1 MLNLGNRDMAAKLD
15 HALGQEAQLSD
26 SNDTTAAPVSPGQ
39 IIRPE
44 RHQIATPTDGT
55 IMLIDDEPLTLEVVQ
70 TFLEEAGYT
79 RFVTTNEPRQVIE
92 LLVSR
97 RPDVV
102 LLDLMM
108 PEVSGFDILSR
119 MRADTEM
126 KYTPVIVL
134 TSANDAATKLKALEL
149 GATDFLSKPVD
160 PSELR
165 LRVRNTLAFK
175 AYQDRLANY
184 DDLTGLPNRRA
195 FLARLDSAIRRA
207 KRQQSVCALLHVD
220 LDRFRQINDSLGPR
234 VGDSLLR
241 DVAQRLED
249 AVRDSDVVARF
260 ADEASRSSLSRI
272 GGDEFTVLVSGIHR
286 AENASLLARRISLA
300 LAKPFLAEER
310 DLFLT
315 ASIGI
320 AVYPDDGIE
329 PDFLLKHAAVAMHYS
344 KRHGGNSYEFYSKDI
359 NARASERLTLEN
371 ELRRALERE
380 ELLLH
385 YQPKVDVAAGH
396 IVGAEALVR
405 WQHPELGMVSPAK
418 FVPLAEESG
427 LIVPLGEWV
436 LREACKEC
444 KTWQHLGL
452 QPLGIA
458 VNVSSVQFRKGGLLQ
473 ALRSALETSGL
484 EAPHLVIELTES
496 VLMESAEANIQILQ
510 ELKAMGVRL
519 AMDDFGT
526 GYSSLSYLKRFS
538 LDELKIDRSFM
549 SGVPSDRDNAAI
561 ASAIIALAH
570 NLGLKVV
577 AEGIESRGQ
586 LEFLKVKLCD
596 EFQGYLFSRPLPKEE
611 FKRLL
616 QRSTAGV
623 GSALPGQCIA
633 VLSE

>member
-1 MLNLGNRDMAAKLD
+1 MAPKLD
-15 HALGQEAQLSD
+15 QALGREAPLSD
-26 SNDTTAAPVSPGQ
+26 GIASTAAPVSPGQ

-44 RHQIATPTDGT
+44 GRPVATPADGT
-55 IMLIDDEPLTLEVVQ
+55 IMLIDDEALTLEVIQ

-79 RFVTTNEPRQVIE
+79 RFVTTDEPKRAIE

-108 PEVSGFDILSR
+108 PEVSGFDILSL
-119 MRADTEM
+119 MRADPEM

-149 GATDFLSKPVD
+149 GATDFLAKPVD
-160 PSELR
+160 PSELALR
-165 LRVRNTLAFK
+165 LRNALVVK

-184 DDLTGLPNRRA
+184 DDLTGLPNRRM
-195 FLARLDSAIRRA
+195 FLARLDWAIRRA
-207 KRQQSVCALLHVD
+207 KRHPSVCALLHLD
-220 LDRFRQINDSLGPR
+220 LDRFKQINDSLGPR

-241 DVAQRLED
+241 DVAQRL
-249 AVRDSDVVARF
+249 AASVRDSDAVGRF
-260 ADEASRSSLSRI
+260 PDEAPRSSLSRT
-272 GGDEFTVLVSGIHR
+272 GGDEFAVLVCEIDR

-300 LAKPFLAEER
+300 LAKPFLVEER
-310 DLFLT
+310 DLFVT

-320 AVYPDDGIE
+320 AVYPDDGVE
-329 PDFLLKHAAVAMHYS
+329 PDSLLKHAEVAMHYA

-371 ELRRALERE
+371 QLRRAIERE

-385 YQPKVDVAAGH
+385 YQPKVDVGSGR

-405 WQHPELGMVSPAK
+405 WQHPELGMVSPVK

-427 LIVPLGEWV
+427 LIVPIGEWV

-444 KTWQHLGL
+444 KAWQHLGL
-452 QPLGIA
+452 QPLGVA
-458 VNVSSVQFRKGGLLQ
+458 VNVSSVQLKKGGLLQ
-473 ALRSALETSGL
+473 MLRSALETSGL

-496 VLMESAEANIQILQ
+496 MLMESAEANIQILQ
-510 ELKAMGVRL
+510 ELKAMGVRF
-519 AMDDFGT
+519 AIDDFGT
-526 GYSSLSYLKRFS
+526 GYSSLSYLKRLP

-549 SGVPSDRDNAAI
+549 SDVPSDRDNTAI

-577 AEGIESRGQ
+577 AEGIESTDQ
-586 LEFLKVKLCD
+586 LEFLKARLCD
-596 EFQGYLFSRPLPKEE
+596 EFQGFLFSRPLPKEE
-611 FKRLL
+611 LRQLL
-616 QRSTAGV
+616 RH
-623 GSALPGQCIA
+623 PP
-633 VLSE
+633 

>member
-1 MLNLGNRDMAAKLD
+1 MLNIEYCDMAPKLD
-15 HALGQEAQLSD
+15 HAFDREAQLSD
-26 SNDTTAAPVSPGQ
+26 RNDTAAAPVSPGQ

-44 RHQIATPTDGT
+44 GYQVATPTNGT

-79 RFVTTNEPRQVIE
+79 RFVTTDDPRQAIE

-134 TSANDAATKLKALEL
+134 TAASDAATKLKALEL
-149 GATDFLSKPVD
+149 GATDFLAKPVD
-160 PSELR
+160 PSELTLR
-165 LRVRNTLAFK
+165 LRNTLAFK

-184 DDLTGLPNRRA
+184 DDLTGLPNRRM
-195 FLARLDSAIRRA
+195 FLARLDRAIRRA
-207 KRQQSVCALLHVD
+207 KRHQRICALLHVD
-220 LDRFRQINDSLGPR
+220 LDRFRQINDSFGPR
-234 VGDSLLR
+234 VGDFLLR

-249 AVRDSDVVARF
+249 AVRDSDAVGRF

-272 GGDEFTVLVSGIHR
+272 GGDEFTVLMSGIDR
-286 AENASLLARRISLA
+286 AENASLLARRIGLA

-320 AVYPDDGIE
+320 AAYPDDGVE
-329 PDFLLKHAAVAMHYS
+329 PDSLLKHAEVAMHYS
-344 KRHGGNSYEFYSKDI
+344 KSHGGNSYEFYSKDI
-359 NARASERLTLEN
+359 NARAFERLTLEN
-371 ELRRALERE
+371 QLRRALERE

-385 YQPKVDVAAGH
+385 YQPKVDVGGGH

-444 KTWQHLGL
+444 KAWQHLGL
-452 QPLGIA
+452 RPLGIA
-458 VNVSSVQFRKGGLLQ
+458 VNVSSVQLKKGGLLQ
-473 ALRSALETSGL
+473 VLRSALETSGL

-496 VLMESAEANIQILQ
+496 VLMESAEANIQMLQ

-519 AMDDFGT
+519 AIDDFGT
-526 GYSSLSYLKRFS
+526 GYSSLSYLKRFP

-549 SGVPSDRDNAAI
+549 SDVASDRDNAAI
-561 ASAIIALAH
+561 ASAIIAMAH
-570 NLGLKVV
+570 TLGLKVV
-577 AEGIESRGQ
+577 AEGIESRDQ
-586 LEFLKVKLCD
+586 LEFLKAKLCD

-616 QRSTAGV
+616 QCSTAGLAPRTWRW
-623 GSALPGQCIA
+623 GP
-633 VLSE
+633 

>member
-1 MLNLGNRDMAAKLD
+1 MAPKLD
-15 HALGQEAQLSD
+15 HALGREAQLSD
-26 SNDTTAAPVSPGQ
+26 SNHTTVAPVSPAQ

-44 RHQIATPTDGT
+44 GHPVATLTDGT
-55 IMLIDDEPLTLEVVQ
+55 IMLIDDEALTLEVVQ

-79 RFVTTNEPRQVIE
+79 RFVTTDEPRQAIE
-92 LLVSR
+92 LLLSR

-160 PSELR
+160 PSELTLR
-165 LRVRNTLAFK
+165 LRNALAFK

-184 DDLTGLPNRRA
+184 DDLTGLPNRRM
-195 FLARLDSAIRRA
+195 FLARLDWAIRRA
-207 KRQQSVCALLHVD
+207 KRHQGTCALLHLN
-220 LDRFRQINDSLGPR
+220 LDRFKQINDSFGHR
-234 VGDSLLR
+234 IGDFLLR
-241 DVAQRLED
+241 EVAQRLDASVRESD
-249 AVRDSDVVARF
+249 AVGRL
-260 ADEASRSSLSRI
+260 ASNPPQSSLSRI
-272 GGDEFTVLVSGIHR
+272 GGDEFTALLPEIDRADNALLV
-286 AENASLLARRISLA
+286 ARRIKAA
-300 LAKPFLAEER
+300 LGEPFFAGDQ

-320 AVYPDDGIE
+320 AVYPDDGVE
-329 PDFLLKHAAVAMHYS
+329 PESLLQQADVAMRHS
-344 KRHGGNSYEFYSKDI
+344 KRHGGNSYQIYSKHI
-359 NARASERLTLEN
+359 NARAYERLTLEN
-371 ELRRALERE
+371 QLRKALERE

-385 YQPKVDVAAGH
+385 YQPKVDVGSGH

-436 LREACKEC
+436 LREACREC
-444 KTWQHLGL
+444 KAWQHLGL
-452 QPLGIA
+452 RHPGIA
-458 VNVSSVQFRKGGLLQ
+458 VNVSSLQLKKGGLLQ
-473 ALRSALETSGL
+473 VLRSALDTSGL
-484 EAPHLVIELTES
+484 EARHLVIELTES
-496 VLMESAEANIQILQ
+496 MLMESAEANIQMLQ
-510 ELKAMGVRL
+510 ELKAIGIRL
-519 AMDDFGT
+519 AIDDFGT
-526 GYSSLSYLKRFS
+526 GYSSLSYLKRFP

-549 SGVPSDRDNAAI
+549 SDVPSDRDNAAI

-577 AEGIESRGQ
+577 AEGIESRDQ
-586 LEFLKVKLCD
+586 LEFLKAKLCD

-611 FKRLL
+611 FKHLL
-616 QRSTAGV
+616 QCSTIPERSMSDRLIQGP
-623 GSALPGQCIA
+623 LKRW
-633 VLSE
+633 

>member
-1 MLNLGNRDMAAKLD
+1 MAAKQD
-15 HALGQEAQLSD
+15 HALVRKAQLSD
-26 SNDTTAAPVSPGQ
+26 SNDTTAAPVSPGK
-39 IIRPE
+39 IIPLEE
-44 RHQIATPTDGT
+44 RQVATLTSGT

-79 RFVTTNEPRQVIE
+79 RFVTTDDPRQAIE

-184 DDLTGLPNRRA
+184 DDLTGLPNRRM
-195 FLARLDSAIRRA
+195 FLARLDWALRRA
-207 KRQQSVCALLHVD
+207 KRHQSVCALLQVD
-220 LDRFRQINDSLGPR
+220 LDRFKQINDSLGHR

-241 DVAQRLED
+241 DVARRLED
-249 AVRDSDVVARF
+249 SVRDSDAVGRF
-260 ADEASRSSLSRI
+260 SDEASRSSVSRI
-272 GGDEFTVLVSGIHR
+272 GGDEFTVLVPEIDR
-286 AENASLLARRISLA
+286 AENASLVVRRINAA
-300 LAKPFLAEER
+300 LAKPFLAEDHE
-310 DLFLT
+310 LFMT

-320 AVYPDDGIE
+320 AVYPDDGVE
-329 PDFLLKHAAVAMHYS
+329 PDSLLKHAEVATHYS
-344 KRHGGNSYEFYSKDI
+344 KRHGGNGYEFYSKDI
-359 NARASERLTLEN
+359 NARASERLSLEN
-371 ELRRALERE
+371 QLRRALERE
-380 ELLLH
+380 EILLH
-385 YQPKVDVAAGH
+385 YQPKVDVGAGH

-405 WQHPELGMVSPAK
+405 WHHPELGMVSPAK

-444 KTWQHLGL
+444 KAWQHLGL
-452 QPLGIA
+452 QQLGIA
-458 VNVSSVQFRKGGLLQ
+458 VNVSSVQFKKGGLLQ
-473 ALRSALETSGL
+473 VLRSALETSGL

-496 VLMESAEANIQILQ
+496 VLMESAEANIQMLQ

-519 AMDDFGT
+519 AIDDFGT
-526 GYSSLSYLKRFS
+526 GYSSLSYLKRFP

-549 SGVPSDRDNAAI
+549 SDVASDRDNAAI

-577 AEGIESRGQ
+577 AEGIESRDQ
-586 LEFLKVKLCD
+586 LEFLKAKLCD

-611 FKRLL
+611 FRHLL
-616 QRSTAGV
+616 QCSTRGEAN
-623 GSALPGQCIA
+623 PNPQT
-633 VLSE
+633 VLL

>member
-1 MLNLGNRDMAAKLD
+1 MAPKLD
-15 HALGQEAQLSD
+15 HALGREAQLSD
-26 SNDTTAAPVSPGQ
+26 RNDTTAAPVSPGQ
-39 IIRPE
+39 TIRPE
-44 RHQIATPTDGT
+44 GYQVATPTNGT

-79 RFVTTNEPRQVIE
+79 HFVTTDDPRQAIE

-134 TSANDAATKLKALEL
+134 TSASDAATKLKALEL
-149 GATDFLSKPVD
+149 GATEFLSKPVD
-160 PSELR
+160 PSELVLR
-165 LRVRNTLAFK
+165 LRNTLAFK

-184 DDLTGLPNRRA
+184 DDLTGLPNRRM
-195 FLARLDSAIRRA
+195 FLARLDRAIRRA
-207 KRQQSVCALLHVD
+207 KRHQRICALLHID
-220 LDRFRQINDSLGPR
+220 LDRFRQINDSFGPR

-249 AVRDSDVVARF
+249 AVRDSDAVGRF

-272 GGDEFTVLVSGIHR
+272 GGDEFTVLMSEIDR
-286 AENASLLARRISLA
+286 AENASLLARRIGLA

-320 AVYPDDGIE
+320 AAYPDDGVE
-329 PDFLLKHAAVAMHYS
+329 PDSLLKHAEVAMHYAKS
-344 KRHGGNSYEFYSKDI
+344 RGGKSYEFYSKDI

-371 ELRRALERE
+371 QLRRALERE

-385 YQPKVDVAAGH
+385 YQPKVDVATGH

-444 KTWQHLGL
+444 KAWQHLG
-452 QPLGIA
+452 PLGIA
-458 VNVSSVQFRKGGLLQ
+458 VNVSSVQFKKGELLRV
-473 ALRSALETSGL
+473 LRSALETSGL
-484 EAPHLVIELTES
+484 EAPQLVIELTES
-496 VLMESAEANIQILQ
+496 VLMESAEANIQTLQ

-526 GYSSLSYLKRFS
+526 GYSSLSYLKRFP

-549 SGVPSDRDNAAI
+549 GDIPSDRDNAAI

-570 NLGLKVV
+570 ILGLKVV
-577 AEGIESRGQ
+577 AEGIETRDQ
-586 LEFLKVKLCD
+586 LEFLKAKLCD

-616 QRSTAGV
+616 QCSTAGL
-623 GSALPGQCIA
+623 APRQCRRG
-633 VLSE
+633 

>member
-1 MLNLGNRDMAAKLD
+1 MAPKLD
-15 HALGQEAQLSD
+15 HALGREARLSD

-44 RHQIATPTDGT
+44 GHPIATPTDGT

-79 RFVTTNEPRQVIE
+79 RFVTTDQPKQAIE

-165 LRVRNTLAFK
+165 LRVRNALAFK

-184 DDLTGLPNRRA
+184 DDLTGLPNRRT
-195 FLARLDSAIRRA
+195 FLARLDWAIRRA
-207 KRQQSVCALLHVD
+207 KRQQSVCALLHID

-234 VGDSLLR
+234 VGNSLLR

-286 AENASLLARRISLA
+286 AENASRLARRISLA

-329 PDFLLKHAAVAMHYS
+329 PDSLLKHAEVAMHYS

-371 ELRRALERE
+371 QLRRALERE

-396 IVGAEALVR
+396 IVGAEALLR
-405 WQHPELGMVSPAK
+405 WQHPELGMVSPAE
-418 FVPLAEESG
+418 FIPLAEESG

-436 LREACKEC
+436 LRQACKEC
-444 KTWQHLGL
+444 KAWQHSGL
-452 QPLGIA
+452 RPLGIA
-458 VNVSSVQFRKGGLLQ
+458 VNVSSVQFKKGGLLQ

-496 VLMESAEANIQILQ
+496 VLMERAEANIQMLH

-519 AMDDFGT
+519 AIDDFGT

-577 AEGIESRGQ
+577 AEGIESRDQ
-586 LEFLKVKLCD
+586 LKFLKAKLCD

-616 QRSTAGV
+616 QRSTAG
-623 GSALPGQCIA
+623 GFPTA
-633 VLSE
+633 

>member
-1 MLNLGNRDMAAKLD
+1 MAPKRD
-15 HALGQEAQLSD
+15 HALGREAQLSD
-26 SNDTTAAPVSPGQ
+26 GNHATAAQSSGQVICPEGHPV
-39 IIRPE
+39 
-44 RHQIATPTDGT
+44 ATLTDGT

-79 RFVTTNEPRQVIE
+79 RFVTTDEPRQAIE
-92 LLVSR
+92 LLASR
-97 RPDVV
+97 RPDIV

-160 PSELR
+160 PSELTLR
-165 LRVRNTLAFK
+165 LRNALAFK

-184 DDLTGLPNRRA
+184 DDLTGLPNRRM
-195 FLARLDSAIRRA
+195 FLARLDWAIRRA
-207 KRQQSVCALLHVD
+207 TRHRSICALLHVD
-220 LDRFRQINDSLGPR
+220 LDRFRQINDSFGHR

-241 DVAQRLED
+241 AVAQRLED
-249 AVRDSDVVARF
+249 SVRDSDAVGCF
-260 ADEASRSSLSRI
+260 ADEAYRSSLSRI
-272 GGDEFTVLVSGIHR
+272 GGDEFTVLVSEIGQ
-286 AENASLLARRISLA
+286 AENASLVARRISAA

-320 AVYPDDGIE
+320 AAYPGDGVE
-329 PDFLLKHAAVAMHYS
+329 PDSLLQHAEVAMHYS
-344 KRHGGNSYEFYSKDI
+344 KSHGGNSYEFYSKEI

-371 ELRRALERE
+371 QLRRALERE

-385 YQPKVDVAAGH
+385 YQPKVDVGGGH

-405 WQHPELGMVSPAK
+405 WQHPELGLVSPAQ

-427 LIVPLGEWV
+427 LIVPIGEWV

-444 KTWQHLGL
+444 KAWQHWGPR
-452 QPLGIA
+452 PLGIA
-458 VNVSSVQFRKGGLLQ
+458 VNVSSVPFKKGGLLQ
-473 ALRSALETSGL
+473 VLRSALETSGL
-484 EAPHLVIELTES
+484 EASQLVIELTES
-496 VLMESAEANIQILQ
+496 VLMESAAANIRMLQ
-510 ELKAMGVRL
+510 ELKAVGVRL
-519 AMDDFGT
+519 AIDDFGT
-526 GYSSLSYLKRFS
+526 GYSSLSYLKRFP

-549 SGVPSDRDNAAI
+549 SDIPSDRDNAAI
-561 ASAIIALAH
+561 ASAIIAMAH
-570 NLGLKVV
+570 TLGLKVV
-577 AEGIESRGQ
+577 AEGIETGDQ
-586 LEFLKVKLCD
+586 LEFLKAKLCD

-611 FKRLL
+611 LKRLL
-616 QRSTAGV
+616 LCSTAGFDS
-623 GSALPGQCIA
+623 GLAGENIEAL
-633 VLSE
+633 SK